1 MRKIIVFGIALISL
15 CFLIPIIFTRK
26 FETMESSISVGNEIQ
41 KPIEEILVDQ
51 SYDYEDFTNI
61 KLLHISNNEIKEVNL
76 DEYLCNVVS
85 AEIPAKYNDE
95 AIKAQAV
102 VARTYTIYTII
113 KNNDKHGEADLCD
126 SSACCQAWISKEA
139 RLAKWEE
146 CVRTEYWNKI
156 VAAVNETIG
165 EVITYNGEVIN
176 AVYHAN
182 SGGKTELA
190 SGVWNGGDYPYLQ
203 SVETSGEDGYEQY
216 ASEVKFSYG
225 ELENKIKE
233 KYNGFV
239 FGEDRKIEILEY
251 TSTGR
256 AKTVQIGNVTISG
269 VELRNLLGLKSTNF
283 KIEIAET
290 INFKVTGYGHG
301 VRNEPNRSRCA
312 CKSRI

>member
-1 MRKIIVFGIALISL
+1 MRKIIVFGIGLISL
-15 CFLIPIIFTRK
+15 CFLIPIIFTRR
-26 FETMESSISVGNEIQ
+26 FETNESSISSIDETQ
-41 KPIEEILVDQ
+41 KKVEEILVDK
-51 SYDYEDFTNI
+51 SYNYEDFTKI
-61 KLLHISNNEIKEVNL
+61 QLLHTSTNEIEEVNL

-85 AEIPAKYNDE
+85 AEIPAKYNEE

-102 VARTYTIYTII
+102 VARTYTICTII
-113 KNNDKHGEADLCD
+113 KNNDKHGVADLCD

-139 RLAKWEE
+139 RLSKWEE
-146 CVRTEYWNKI
+146 SIRKEYWNKI
-156 VAAVNETIG
+156 VTAVNATIG

-203 SVETSGEDGYEQY
+203 SVETAGEEGYEQY
-216 ASEVKFSYG
+216 YSEVKISYE

-233 KYNGFV
+233 KYSEFA

-256 AKTVQIGNVTISG
+256 VKTVQIGNVNISG
-269 VELRNLLGLKSTNF
+269 VELRMLLGLKSTNF
-283 KIEIAET
+283 KIEIDES
-290 INFKVTGYGHG
+290 INFKVIGYGHG
-301 VRNEPNRSRCA
+301 VRNESNRCRCFG
-312 CKSRI
+312 KSGL